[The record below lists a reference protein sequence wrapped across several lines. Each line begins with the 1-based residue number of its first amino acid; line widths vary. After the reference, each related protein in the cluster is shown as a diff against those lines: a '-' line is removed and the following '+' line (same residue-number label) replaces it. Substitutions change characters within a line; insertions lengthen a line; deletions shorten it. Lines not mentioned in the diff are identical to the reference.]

1 MKNIYKKIIIGTANF
16 SKNYGILNNLLPEK
30 KINSILKL
38 SINNGIK
45 EIDTANEYNKFLE
58 KNYLKL
64 KKFKIYQKI
73 NLKYFQYEKISE
85 KKIYK
90 YLFLDVNTKISLYA
104 VTLRSPQILLTQ
116 NGKKIFKILYN
127 LKLKGIIKKIGISIY
142 NCKKLESILN
152 NFKIDYVQIPVNLVN
167 ISTYNKTKKII
178 KKRKIEIHARS
189 IFLQGLLLRKFS
201 ELPIELKF
209 LTNYWKKIDKKLK
222 LCNIDKYQACVNFVL
237 NLGVN
242 KLVVGFDNE
251 DQLKKLLNI
260 KKTKKCIAHFK
271 ILNKKLIN
279 PIYWSSLQNEK
290 INTQ

>member
-178 KKRKIEIHARS
+178 KKRKIEI
-189 IFLQGLLLRKFS
+189 LLSCR
-201 ELPIELKF
+201 
-209 LTNYWKKIDKKLK
+209 
-222 LCNIDKYQACVNFVL
+222 
-237 NLGVN
+237 
-242 KLVVGFDNE
+242 
-251 DQLKKLLNI
+251 
-260 KKTKKCIAHFK
+260 
-271 ILNKKLIN
+271 
-279 PIYWSSLQNEK
+279 
-290 INTQ
+290 